1 MQIFRHYNALP
12 EETRGSAVAVGNFDG
27 VHRGHQ
33 AVIAEAGHAAAAMG
47 VPWAVLTF
55 EPHPRSVFTPREDPF
70 RLTPFRSKARYIQ
83 ELGVDTLVVLH
94 FDGEFSQR
102 SAESFVHD
110 VLVGG
115 LGARHVVSGYD
126 FVFGHDRRGTCE
138 LLLHMGKEEGFDFTA
153 VSAVEDENG
162 EVFSS
167 TRVRE
172 FLRTGDPGSA
182 AGILGRPFEIEGQVR
197 EGDKR
202 GRTIGCPTANLA
214 LDDYLRPALGV
225 YAVRVGL
232 EDGKGAEWHGG
243 VANLGRRPTF
253 GGEEILLE
261 AHLFDFDGD
270 LYDQHL
276 RVALV
281 DYLRPEKKFD
291 GLEALK
297 AQIEIDGRQ
306 AREVLASQ
314 R

>member
-12 EETRGSAVAVGNFDG
+12 GEVLGSAVAVGNFDG

-33 AVIAEAGHAAAAMG
+33 AVIAEAGHAAAAIG
-47 VPWAVLTF
+47 VPWAVLTL
-55 EPHPRSVFTPREDPF
+55 EPHPRSVFMPQGEPF

-94 FDGEFSQR
+94 FDGEFSRR

-115 LGARHVVSGYD
+115 LRAKHVVSGYD
-126 FVFGHDRRGTCE
+126 FVFGHGRRGTCE

-153 VSAVEDENG
+153 VSAVEDEKG
-162 EVFSS
+162 EIFSS

-172 FLRTGDPGSA
+172 FLRAGNPAAA
-182 AGILGRPFEIEGQVR
+182 AGILGRPFEIEGRVV
-197 EGDKR
+197 EGEKR
-202 GRTIGCPTANLA
+202 GRAIGYPTANLA

-225 YAVRVGL
+225 YAVRVACENEG
-232 EDGKGAEWHGG
+232 GALWRGG

-253 GGEEILLE
+253 DGESILLE
-261 AHLFDFDGD
+261 AHLFDFDGN
-270 LYDQHL
+270 LYGQHL
-276 RVALV
+276 RVSLV
-281 DYLRPEKKFD
+281 DFLRPEKKFD

-297 AQIEIDGRQ
+297 AQIAIDGHQ
-306 AREVLASQ
+306 AREVLAN
-314 R
+314 RR